1 MKRELPLKHYGV
13 AIVLLL
19 LFIGAAKAQD
29 DDFDATVEDD
39 DKKTATGGFGADLA
53 KNLSF
58 VNFNGYITNEFFA
71 GTNGGNSTFDNHYFN
86 IFISSQ
92 LTDRI
97 FIEGQLE
104 YEHGGDDIDVRYA
117 YADYKVSE
125 AFVVRSGKFL
135 VPAGQFNEYL
145 YPEYLNKTVSR
156 AYVNREI
163 SPSAWGEIGVQVRG
177 RFDTG
182 SSAVPFYSV
191 YVVNGLNGESGAGI
205 RGLRGNSRD
214 SKGGNEN
221 KAFGAAFGVDLGKNI
236 TVAANYYSGKYSSDN
251 QLNLAIMG
259 ASFYMDKEKFS
270 VWSEIHLAKQEAYVD
285 ADDVTQG
292 VTDLNKSGFYVQGGY
307 MITDKLE
314 PIVRYDAIKLDG
326 APDDDR
332 SRVTLGANY
341 YLAKTAVVKVNYEL
355 VSDDGADP
363 DDNLLGVQLSI
374 GF

>member
-1 MKRELPLKHYGV
+1 MKNFYSSKK
-13 AIVLLL
+13 
-19 LFIGAAKAQD
+19 LFATILSFFIITCLTAQE
-29 DDFDATVEDD
+29 DDFDATVNDD

-86 IFISSQ
+86 VFISSQ
-92 LTDRI
+92 LTDKI

-104 YEHGGDDIDVRYA
+104 YEHGGQDIDVRYA

-163 SPSAWGEIGVQVRG
+163 SPSAWGEVGVQIRG
-177 RFDTG
+177 RFDSG

-191 YVVNGLNGESGAGI
+191 YVVNGLNGDSGAGI
-205 RGLRGNSRD
+205 RSLRGNMRD
-214 SKGGNEN
+214 SRGGNEN
-221 KAFGAAFGVDLGKNI
+221 KAFGGAFGVDIGNDI

-251 QLNLAIMG
+251 ELNLAIMG

-270 VWSEIHLAKQEAYVD
+270 IWSELHLAKQEAYND
-285 ADDVTQG
+285 ATDVTQG
-292 VTDLNKSGFYVQGGY
+292 ISDLDKSGFYVQGGY

-326 APDDDR
+326 APDADR
-332 SRVTLGANY
+332 SRITLGANY

-363 DDNLLGVQLSI
+363 DDNLFGVQLSI